1 MRGLQELKQEGQWL
15 MTRRYR
21 YTVSGL
27 KLDVNKWL
35 EAGYDDNREARIVDF
50 LKGQLSKKLGISK
63 DKLFDLQLI
72 KESIDARKKDNIN
85 FTYTVDFS
93 LGFTAK
99 KLKEASKRVY
109 EDVPYGSEACQHRP
123 LVVGFGPCG
132 MMASLLLA
140 ERGFKPIVIERGKS
154 VDKRAE
160 DVERFW
166 NERILD
172 ENSNVQ
178 FGAGGA
184 GTFSDGKLTTGIKDL
199 RIRKVLKDFVELGA
213 PKDILYKGK
222 PHIGTDVLREV
233 VKNLEKRITSLGG
246 KILYSTC
253 FEHMEFGTD
262 GKLNAIEAID
272 IKSGEKIKILCNEL
286 ILAIGHSARDTFSNL
301 YNQGVVMEQKPFSIG
316 VRIEHPQEIIDMAQY
331 GSTGILPPADY
342 KLNHRCENGRG
353 VYTFCMCPGGH
364 VIMAASKDKTVVT
377 NGMSNRS
384 RDSGVANSGLLCDVR
399 TSDFESDHALAG
411 VEFQE
416 RYERLAFENGGGNY
430 LPPKCT
436 WKEFKGKGD
445 NSVRVKNSLPEF
457 AVDAILEAMPN
468 LGRKLKGFD
477 MDEAVF
483 TAVET
488 RSSSPVRFHRN
499 EGMEGYIDSAD
510 NERVLLKGFYP
521 CGEGAGYAG
530 GIISAAC
537 DGIKAAETIIR
548 KYNVF

>member
-1 MRGLQELKQEGQWL
+1 ML

-99 KLKEASKRVY
+99 KLKEAPKRVY

-132 MMASLLLA
+132 MMAALLLA

-184 GTFSDGKLTTGIKDL
+184 GTFSDGKLITGIKDL

-262 GKLNAIEAID
+262 GQLNAIEAID

-399 TSDFESDHALAG
+399 TSDFGSDHALAG

-499 EGMEGYIDSAD
+499 ESMEGYIDSAD

-548 KYNVF
+548 KYNVL

>member
-1 MRGLQELKQEGQWL
+1 ML

-99 KLKEASKRVY
+99 KLKEAPKRVY

-132 MMASLLLA
+132 MMAALLLA

-246 KILYSTC
+246 RILYSTC

-262 GKLNAIEAID
+262 GQLNAIEAID

-353 VYTFCMCPGGH
+353 LYTFCMCPGGH

-399 TSDFESDHALAG
+399 TSDFGSDHALAG

-499 EGMEGYIDSAD
+499 ESMEGYIDSAD

-548 KYNVF
+548 KYNVL

>member
-1 MRGLQELKQEGQWL
+1 ML

-99 KLKEASKRVY
+99 KLKEAPKRVY

-132 MMASLLLA
+132 MMAALLLA

-262 GKLNAIEAID
+262 GQLNAIEAID

-399 TSDFESDHALAG
+399 TSDFGSDHALAG

-499 EGMEGYIDSAD
+499 ESMEGYIDSAD

-548 KYNVF
+548 KYNVL

>member
-1 MRGLQELKQEGQWL
+1 

-99 KLKEASKRVY
+99 KLKEAPKRVY

-132 MMASLLLA
+132 MMAALLLA

-262 GKLNAIEAID
+262 GQLNAIEAID

-399 TSDFESDHALAG
+399 TSDFGSDHALAG

-499 EGMEGYIDSAD
+499 ESMEGYIDSAD

-548 KYNVF
+548 KYNVL

>member
-1 MRGLQELKQEGQWL
+1 

-457 AVDAILEAMPN
+457 AIDAILEAMPN

-548 KYNVF
+548 KYNVL

>member
-1 MRGLQELKQEGQWL
+1 ML

-93 LGFTAK
+93 LGFKAK
-99 KLKEASKRVY
+99 KLKEAPKRIY

-132 MMASLLLA
+132 MMAALLLA

-262 GKLNAIEAID
+262 GQLNAIEAID

-399 TSDFESDHALAG
+399 TSDFGSDHALAG

-499 EGMEGYIDSAD
+499 ESMEGYIDSAD

-548 KYNVF
+548 KYNVL

>member
-1 MRGLQELKQEGQWL
+1 ML

-99 KLKEASKRVY
+99 KLKEAPKRVY

-132 MMASLLLA
+132 MMAALLLA

-246 KILYSTC
+246 EILYSTC

-364 VIMAASKDKTVVT
+364 VIMAASEDKTVVT

-399 TSDFESDHALAG
+399 TSDFGSDHALAG

-548 KYNVF
+548 KYSVL